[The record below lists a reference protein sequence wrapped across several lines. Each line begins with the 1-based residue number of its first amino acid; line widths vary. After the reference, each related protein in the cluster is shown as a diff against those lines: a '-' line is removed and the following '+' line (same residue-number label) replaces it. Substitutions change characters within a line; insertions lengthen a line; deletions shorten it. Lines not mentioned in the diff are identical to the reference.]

1 MQIVGKGKKTCYHH
15 TGKQA
20 AAGYIA
26 NAAYVECESKKQMPE
41 LRTETWFFKFCSFA
55 W

>member
-26 NAAYVECESKKQMPE
+26 NAAYVECESKKRMPE
-41 LRTETWFFKFCSFA
+41 LRTET
-55 W
+55 